1 MADIPSSPDLSWVS
15 GVDDTPGIISEPL
28 IEPPQL
34 YYPACFPEQA
44 RAYAHS
50 AMTGLNVVVQQL
62 LLDEVAENFRRQP
75 GRTVPLRLL
84 RALAAK
90 ARSGGFTPELAFF
103 EIARRQAGQ
112 EKHLPVKPPEVRQ
125 DERPTRSQVR
135 ANLAEIRRKLGQS
148 GSVR

>member
-1 MADIPSSPDLSWVS
+1 VPDIPSSLDMSQVG
-15 GVDDTPGIISEPL
+15 GVNDTPGITSEPL
-28 IEPPQL
+28 TEPPQL
-34 YYPACFPEQA
+34 HYPACFPQQA
-44 RAYAHS
+44 KAYAHS
-50 AMTGLNVVVQQL
+50 AMTGLDVVVQQL

-90 ARSGGFTPELAFF
+90 ARSGEFTPELAFF

-112 EKHLPVKPPEVRQ
+112 EKHLPVKPSEVRQ
-125 DERPTRSQVR
+125 DERPMRSQVQ

-148 GSVR
+148 GGAR